1 MLDILFLVFIPAF
14 IYLVNSFFL
23 KKNLLP
29 NYLGNLHQKF
39 FNNKSVPLS
48 GGIFLFIITI
58 YVFKSGPLILL
69 LSIFFIFLIGF
80 FSDINYLSSVK
91 WRFFF
96 QSIIVFY
103 FVFFSEVNIDTIRI
117 DFIDR
122 YLSNFWISCLF
133 TTFCLIIMLNGT
145 NFIDGLNGLI
155 ILYFLNIIFILYRL
169 NLINLFFTDVYFL
182 LIIITLISL
191 LVLNLY
197 NKLFMG
203 DSGSYLLGFV
213 VGYFLIVTYLKNPF
227 ISPYFIVLLLWYP
240 AFETLFSIIRK
251 SKKKKSPIKPDTNH
265 FHHLLFF
272 FIQKKFGLKK
282 LISNNLSS
290 SIIILYNFIIFNISV
305 INIYYTYLH
314 IILIIINVIIYLI
327 VYMKLSNFKK
337 NQSLSF

>member
-1 MLDILFLVFIPAF
+1 MLDILFLFFIPLF

-29 NYLGNLHQKF
+29 NYSGSIHQKF

-48 GGIFLFIITI
+48 GGIFLCIIII
-58 YVFKSGPLILL
+58 YIFKSGSVFLILSL
-69 LSIFFIFLIGF
+69 FLIFLIGF
-80 FSDINYLSSVK
+80 VSDINYLSSVK

-103 FVFFSEVNIDTIRI
+103 FVFFTETNIDTIRI

-155 ILYFLNIIFILYRL
+155 ILYFLVIIFILYRL
-169 NLINLFFTDVYFL
+169 NFINLFVTDTNLL
-182 LIIITLISL
+182 LIIVTLISL
-191 LVLNLY
+191 LILNFN

-203 DSGSYLLGFV
+203 DSGSYLLGFIS
-213 VGYFLIVTYLKNPF
+213 GYFLIITYLKNPF

-240 AFETLFSIIRK
+240 AFENLFSIIRK
-251 SKKKKSPIKPDTNH
+251 LKTRKSPIKPDTNH
-265 FHHLLFF
+265 LHHLLFF
-272 FIQKKFGLKK
+272 YIEKKFGLKK
-282 LISNNLSS
+282 LLSNNLSS
-290 SIIILYNFIIFNISV
+290 TIIILYNFIIFNISV
-305 INIYYTYLH
+305 VNIYFTYFH
-314 IILIIINVIIYLI
+314 IILIIINVMIYLI
-327 VYMKLSNFKK
+327 VYVKLSEFKK
-337 NQSLSF
+337 LKV

>member
-1 MLDILFLVFIPAF
+1 MLDILFLFFIPLF

-29 NYLGNLHQKF
+29 NYSGSIHQKF

-48 GGIFLFIITI
+48 GGIFLCIIII
-58 YVFKSGPLILL
+58 YIFKSGSVFLL
-69 LSIFFIFLIGF
+69 LSLFLIFLIGF

-103 FVFFSEVNIDTIRI
+103 FVFFTETNIDTIRI

-155 ILYFLNIIFILYRL
+155 ILYFLVIIFILYRL
-169 NLINLFFTDVYFL
+169 NFINLFVTDTNLL
-182 LIIITLISL
+182 LIIVTLISL
-191 LVLNLY
+191 LILNFN

-213 VGYFLIVTYLKNPF
+213 AGYFLIITYLKNPF

-240 AFETLFSIIRK
+240 AFENLFSIIRK
-251 SKKKKSPIKPDTNH
+251 LKTRKSPIKPDTNH
-265 FHHLLFF
+265 LHHLLFF
-272 FIQKKFGLKK
+272 YIEKKFGLKK
-282 LISNNLSS
+282 LLSNNLSS
-290 SIIILYNFIIFNISV
+290 TIIILYNFIIFNISV
-305 INIYYTYLH
+305 VNIYFTYFH
-314 IILIIINVIIYLI
+314 IILIIINVMIYLI
-327 VYMKLSNFKK
+327 VYVKLSEFKK
-337 NQSLSF
+337 LKV

>member
-1 MLDILFLVFIPAF
+1 MLDILFLFFIPLF
-14 IYLVNSFFL
+14 IYLVNSLFL

-29 NYLGNLHQKF
+29 NYSGSIHQKF

-48 GGIFLFIITI
+48 GGIFLCIIII
-58 YVFKSGPLILL
+58 YVFKSDSVFLL
-69 LSIFFIFLIGF
+69 LSLFLIFLIGF

-103 FVFFSEVNIDTIRI
+103 FVFFTEANIDTIRI

-133 TTFCLIIMLNGT
+133 TTFCIIIMLNGT

-155 ILYFLNIIFILYRL
+155 VSYFLVIIFILYRL
-169 NLINLFFTDVYFL
+169 NFINLFFSDTNLL
-182 LIIITLISL
+182 LIFVTLISL
-191 LVLNLY
+191 LILNFY

-213 VGYFLIVTYLKNPF
+213 AGYFLIITYLKNPF

-251 SKKKKSPIKPDTNH
+251 LKTRKSPIKPDTNH

-272 FIQKKFGLKK
+272 FIEKKFGLKK
-282 LISNNLSS
+282 LLSNNLSS
-290 SIIILYNFIIFNISV
+290 SIIILYNFIIFNVSV
-305 INIYYTYLH
+305 VNIYFTYFH
-314 IILIIINVIIYLI
+314 IILIIINVMIYLI
-327 VYMKLSNFKK
+327 VYMKLSDFKK
-337 NQSLSF
+337 LKV

>member
-1 MLDILFLVFIPAF
+1 MLDILFLFFIPLF

-29 NYLGNLHQKF
+29 NYSGSIHQKF

-48 GGIFLFIITI
+48 GGIFLCIIII
-58 YVFKSGPLILL
+58 YIFKSGSVFLILSL
-69 LSIFFIFLIGF
+69 FLIFLIGF
-80 FSDINYLSSVK
+80 VSDINYLSSVK

-103 FVFFSEVNIDTIRI
+103 FVFFTEANIDTIRI
-117 DFIDR
+117 DFIDS

-155 ILYFLNIIFILYRL
+155 ILYFLVVIFILYRL
-169 NLINLFFTDVYFL
+169 NFINLFLTDTNLL
-182 LIIITLISL
+182 LIIVTLISL
-191 LVLNLY
+191 LILNFN

-203 DSGSYLLGFV
+203 DSGSYLLGFIS
-213 VGYFLIVTYLKNPF
+213 GYFLIITYLKNPF

-240 AFETLFSIIRK
+240 AFENLFSIIRK
-251 SKKKKSPIKPDTNH
+251 LKTRKSPIKPDTNH

-272 FIQKKFGLKK
+272 FIEKKFGLKK
-282 LISNNLSS
+282 LLSNNLSS
-290 SIIILYNFIIFNISV
+290 TIIILYNFIIFNISV
-305 INIYYTYLH
+305 VNIYFTYFH
-314 IILIIINVIIYLI
+314 IILIIINVMIYLI
-327 VYMKLSNFKK
+327 VYVKLSEFKK
-337 NQSLSF
+337 LKV

>member
-1 MLDILFLVFIPAF
+1 MLEYFLIIIIPLLIYSLNLIFIKQKLF
-14 IYLVNSFFL
+14 
-23 KKNLLP
+23 P
-29 NYLGNLHQKF
+29 NFSGSIHQKF

-48 GGIFLFIITI
+48 GGIFFCIIII
-58 YVFKSGPLILL
+58 YIFKSASVILL
-69 LSIFFIFLIGF
+69 LSLFLIFLIGF

-103 FVFFSEVNIDTIRI
+103 FVFFTEANIDTIRI

-155 ILYFLNIIFILYRL
+155 ISYFLIIIFILYRL
-169 NLINLFFTDVYFL
+169 NLTNLFLTDINLL
-182 LIIITLISL
+182 LIVVSLISL
-191 LVLNLY
+191 LVLNFY
-197 NKLFMG
+197 NKMFMG

-213 VGYFLIVTYLKNPF
+213 AGYFLIVTYLKNPF

-251 SKKKKSPIKPDTNH
+251 SKTKKSPIKPDTNH

-272 FIQKKFGLKK
+272 FIEKKFRLKK

-305 INIYYTYLH
+305 INIYFTYFH
-314 IILIIINVIIYLI
+314 IILIMINVIIYLI
-327 VYMKLSNFKK
+327 VYMKLSDFKK
-337 NQSLSF
+337 LKV